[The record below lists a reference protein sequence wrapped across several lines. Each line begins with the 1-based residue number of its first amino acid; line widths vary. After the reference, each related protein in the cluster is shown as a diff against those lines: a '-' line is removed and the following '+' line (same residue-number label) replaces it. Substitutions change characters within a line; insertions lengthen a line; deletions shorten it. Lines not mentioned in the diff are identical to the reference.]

1 MNESVMMG
9 LTLPSPPWF
18 SVVGLGLDTLA
29 VIAFAWDVARGS
41 TVPATVPA
49 ANVGGGASRVSWF
62 ERLGASRLAI
72 ACAFVLATGFALQI
86 YGEWPR

>member
-29 VIAFAWDVARGS
+29 VIAFAWDVARVS
-41 TVPATVPA
+41 TVPA